1 MQPEGGEPVDLSYL
15 CCPFL
20 DPAAYERALAWLLP
34 ASPRTLA
41 PRRLAAR
48 RSRSEPLTRLDRL
61 LLPRGP
67 YTADDVLYAK
77 ACAYWWQNERFSYD
91 EVRAWLDG
99 GLKPGE
105 AGLAALL
112 HEEGVPPDRLLEACQ
127 HRTTKEPATILSV
140 ARTFVPS
147 IAHRRGETMSD
158 LLDEWSV
165 WRDRRGT
172 GARKRAI

>member
-1 MQPEGGEPVDLSYL
+1 MQPEGGEPIDLSYL
-15 CCPFL
+15 YCPFL
-20 DPAAYERALAWLLP
+20 DPVAYEQALAWLLP
-34 ASPRTLA
+34 ASPPP
-41 PRRLAAR
+41 PRRLAPR
-48 RSRSEPLTRLDRL
+48 LSRNEPLTRLDRL

-77 ACAYWWQNERFSYD
+77 ACASCWQNEGFSYD

-112 HEEGVPPDRLLEACQ
+112 YEEGVPPHRLLEACQ

-140 ARTFVPS
+140 ARTFMPS
-147 IAHRRGETMSD
+147 TAHLRGETMSD

-172 GARKRAI
+172 GARMRAI